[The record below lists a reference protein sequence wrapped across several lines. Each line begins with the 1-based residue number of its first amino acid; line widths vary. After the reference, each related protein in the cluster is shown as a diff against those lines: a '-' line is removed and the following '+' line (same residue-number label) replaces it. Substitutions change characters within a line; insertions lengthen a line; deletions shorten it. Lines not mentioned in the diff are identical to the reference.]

1 MSSTTRRWQPALGL
15 FRGWRAV
22 VVFKV
27 LGAFV
32 GVLWLVQL
40 TARLPLD
47 QLGLLFGV
55 IALFEL
61 TQHVSSLGVNSYCD
75 RFLTADWARAP
86 RAVFIRR
93 LLLVFVWRLVT
104 LAAAATLLAGLMPW
118 IGVALGW
125 SGLAV
130 APGLLLAYVLCEG
143 LFRFLEIVLT
153 ATLRQTACQALLFV
167 RGLGRLALVA
177 LMLVDPLTA
186 FDVLWVDILVTACC
200 CVVAIGVVVRMAIGL
215 PVERESSSP
224 AFASRFDFTWRSYV
238 ALLLERAS
246 NVDVVKLLVSGSLG
260 PAALALFGLAHA
272 IADYSARYMPLAM
285 FHGQIRAWLTARLEH
300 GVPLGGNDD
309 DARLLLRVNVIF
321 VAAASPALVLFG
333 EALLNSAGVREGYG
347 DLTLLLAGLAPLAVL
362 TTCRI
367 SLSLSAH
374 LRQDGAALLHAGAV
388 AVVTPLW
395 VWMASPSLGLLA
407 AVIGCW
413 WLELG
418 PCLMLL
424 RRHGRQLR
432 AWWGSGNEGIGILAA
447 AGVASGIGAGL
458 LQALD
463 GSGAV
468 WIAMGAYVLVYFAML
483 LACRAFSTSD
493 VGLLQSAMRR

>member
-1 MSSTTRRWQPALGL
+1 MLGL
-15 FRGWRAV
+15 IRGWRAV
-22 VVFKV
+22 VVFKL

-47 QLGLLFGV
+47 QLGVLFGV

-75 RFLTADWARAP
+75 RFLTADWAQAP
-86 RAVFIRR
+86 RAAFVRR

-104 LAAAATLLAGLMPW
+104 LAAAAIVLAELMPR
-118 IGVALGW
+118 IGAALGW
-125 SGLAV
+125 TGMAIVPSLM
-130 APGLLLAYVLCEG
+130 LAYVLCEG
-143 LFRFLEIVLT
+143 LFRFLELVLT
-153 ATLRQTACQALLFV
+153 ATLHQVACQVLLFA
-167 RGLGRLALVA
+167 RGLGRLVFVA
-177 LMLVDPLTA
+177 LMPVDPLTA
-186 FDVLWVDILVTACC
+186 LDVLWVDLLVTGTCC
-200 CVVAIGVVVRMAIGL
+200 AVAMLVVVRMAIGL
-215 PVERESSSP
+215 PAQRETPSP
-224 AFASRFDFTWRSYV
+224 AFASRLGFTWRSYV

-272 IADYSARYMPLAM
+272 IADYPARYMPLAM
-285 FHGQIRAWLTARLEH
+285 FHGQIRAWLTARLEQ
-300 GVPLGGNDD
+300 GVPVGGSDD

-321 VAAASPALVLFG
+321 IAAACPALVLFG
-333 EALLNSAGVREGYG
+333 EALLRSAGVREAYG
-347 DLTLLLAGLAPLAVL
+347 DLTVLLAGLAPLAVL
-362 TTCRI
+362 MTGRI

-388 AVVTPLW
+388 AVATPLW
-395 VWMASPSLGLLA
+395 VWMASPSLGLFA

-424 RRHGRQLR
+424 RHHGRQLR
-432 AWWGSGNEGIGILAA
+432 AWWGSGNQGFGTLAA
-447 AGVASGIGAGL
+447 AGLATGIGAGL
-458 LQALD
+458 LRVLESS
-463 GSGAV
+463 GSIWA
-468 WIAMGAYVLVYFAML
+468 AMGSYVLVYFAML
-483 LACRAFSTSD
+483 LACGAFSTQD
-493 VGLLQSAMRR
+493 FGMLRSAMRR

>member
-1 MSSTTRRWQPALGL
+1 MSSTARRSQLALGL
-15 FRGWRAV
+15 IRGWRAV

-32 GVLWLVQL
+32 GVLWLIQL

-47 QLGLLFGV
+47 QLGVLFGV

-75 RFLTADWARAP
+75 RFLTSDWAKAP
-86 RAVFIRR
+86 RVTFVRR
-93 LLLVFVWRLVT
+93 LLLVFAWRLVT
-104 LAAAATLLAGLMPW
+104 LATAAIVLAGLMPW
-118 IGVALGW
+118 IEAALGW
-125 SGLAV
+125 AGLTI
-130 APGLLLAYVLCEG
+130 APGLMLAYVLCEG

-153 ATLRQTACQALLFV
+153 ATLQQVACQALLFA
-167 RGLGRLALVA
+167 RGLGRLVLMA

-186 FDVLWVDILVTACC
+186 LDVLWVDILVTAVC
-200 CVVAIGVVVRMAIGL
+200 CVVAMVVVVRMAIGL
-215 PVERESSSP
+215 PVEREMSSP
-224 AFASRFDFTWRSYV
+224 ALASRLDFTWRSYV
-238 ALLLERAS
+238 ALLLERVS

-260 PAALALFGLAHA
+260 PSALALFGLAHA
-272 IADYSARYMPLAM
+272 IADYAARYMPLAM
-285 FHGQIRAWLTARLEH
+285 FHGQIRAWLTARLEQ
-300 GVPLGGNDD
+300 GVPLGSDDD

-321 VAAASPALVLFG
+321 IAAASPALVLFG

-347 DLTLLLAGLAPLAVL
+347 DLTLLLAGMAPLAVL
-362 TTCRI
+362 TTGRI

-374 LRQDGAALLHAGAV
+374 LRQDGAALLHASAV

-395 VWMASPSLGLLA
+395 VWIASPSLGLLA

-432 AWWGSGNEGIGILAA
+432 AWWGSGNQGVGIVAA
-447 AGVASGIGAGL
+447 ASVASGIGAGL
-458 LQALD
+458 LQVLD
-463 GSGAV
+463 GGGSV
-468 WIAMGAYVLVYFAML
+468 WTAMCAYALVYCAML
-483 LACRAFSTSD
+483 VACRAFSSRD
-493 VGLLQSAMRR
+493 FGLLQSAIRR